1 MVTVAGEKLCI
12 VTSPHDISAVYRNTT
27 TLIFDTFVRDL
38 MVDFGVSS
46 SGVQKMFESP
56 EKLRRGSMEWPSIP
70 PPDSIGVNGRNFSRQ
85 QLQPGEL
92 LNSVQDKVMHFYT
105 ESLDWRALSHT
116 YTIESSPRSKKI
128 SLMGWCQHVVLAAG
142 SNAFYGER
150 LLQLAPHLLE
160 TYIEFDKHSW
170 MIFYKY
176 PALFARPMSVP
187 KEKIVQA
194 FTAYYQ
200 LSPED
205 RPGQAWYLQA
215 LESEQR
221 KIGMNDRDIGI
232 TSLTTFNV
240 YA

>member
-1 MVTVAGEKLCI
+1 
-12 VTSPHDISAVYRNTT
+12 
-27 TLIFDTFVRDL
+27 

-56 EKLRRGSMEWPSIP
+56 EKVLRGSVERPPVP
-70 PPDSIGVNGRNFSRQ
+70 PPDSIGVHGRSFSKQ

-92 LNSVQDKVMHFYT
+92 LNSVQDKIMHFYT
-105 ESLDWRALSHT
+105 DSLRWQALSRA
-116 YTIESSPRSKKI
+116 YTIESGPRSKRI
-128 SLMGWCQHVVLAAG
+128 SLMGWCQQIVLAAG

-150 LLQLAPHLLE
+150 LLQMAPDLLD
-160 TYIEFDKHSW
+160 TYIKFDQHSW

-176 PALFARPMSVP
+176 PAMFAKPMSVP

-194 FTAYYQ
+194 FTAFYQ

-205 RPGQAWYLQA
+205 RLGMAWYLQA

-221 KIGMNDRDIGI
+221 KISMNDRDIGV

-240 YA
+240 YALLFLCLFVHHIRGLLRCMD